1 MIDDHTPQTM
11 AMQQLQ
17 GSGAG
22 QMSAETQAALNWAVG
37 RWTAEVKLRPLQNVH
52 RRTLDDT
59 WRQVIRY
66 HGGDDRALIGPSHDE
81 LLDMPAQPLT
91 TDTIDLTNPLPGD
104 PPIQQQPNDAVF
116 RGFRG
121 NNEA

>member
-1 MIDDHTPQTM
+1 MTDDRTPQTM

-17 GSGAG
+17 GSGNA
-22 QMSAETQAALNWAVG
+22 QMNDENVRLQKRVEVLEAALREIMTNKDEDHWEVNRIARAVL
-37 RWTAEVKLRPLQNVH
+37 APDPK
-52 RRTLDDT
+52 
-59 WRQVIRY
+59 
-66 HGGDDRALIGPSHDE
+66 
-81 LLDMPAQPLT
+81 PLT

-104 PPIQQQPNDAVF
+104 PPVQQQPNDAVF

>member
-1 MIDDHTPQTM
+1 MTDDNTPQTM

-22 QMSAETQAALNWAVG
+22 QMNDENVRLQKRVEALEAALREIMTNKDEDHWEVNRIARAVL
-37 RWTAEVKLRPLQNVH
+37 A
-52 RRTLDDT
+52 
-59 WRQVIRY
+59 
-66 HGGDDRALIGPSHDE
+66 S
-81 LLDMPAQPLT
+81 PAQPLT

-104 PPIQQQPNDAVF
+104 PPIQQQPNDAVYP
-116 RGFRG
+116 GFRG